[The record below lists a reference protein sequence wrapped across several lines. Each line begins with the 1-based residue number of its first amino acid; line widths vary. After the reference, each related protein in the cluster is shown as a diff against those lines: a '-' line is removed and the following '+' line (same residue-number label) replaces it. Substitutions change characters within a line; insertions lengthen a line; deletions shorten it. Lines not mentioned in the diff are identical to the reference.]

1 MNKECC
7 NIDEIKRLIP
17 HRYPF
22 LLIDKVIDIVKNES
36 AIGIKSV
43 TVNEPYFPGH
53 FPSSPVVPGVLQ
65 IESMAQT
72 AAVLVAKSLDISDS
86 SALVLLTTIDNAKFR
101 RPVTPGDVMSLSITV
116 QKMRNKLWKFEGE
129 VFVNSQKMSECEF
142 SAMMRIYNEF
152 SWVHF
157 KYSQMSVIFLIF
169 VSNNNGGL

>member
-1 MNKECC
+1 MSKQSC
-7 NIDEIKRLIP
+7 NIDEIKKLIP

-36 AIGIKSV
+36 ATGIKNV

-101 RPVTPGDVMSLSITV
+101 KPVTPGDVMALSISV
-116 QKMRNKLWKFEGE
+116 EKMRNKLWKFKGE
-129 VFVNSQKMSECEF
+129 VSVNAQKMSECEF
-142 SAMMRIYNEF
+142 SAMMRI
-152 SWVHF
+152 
-157 KYSQMSVIFLIF
+157 
-169 VSNNNGGL
+169 

>member
-1 MNKECC
+1 MNKDFC

-22 LLIDKVIDIVKNES
+22 LLIDKVINIVKNKS
-36 AIGIKSV
+36 ATGIKNV
-43 TVNEPYFPGH
+43 TVNEPYFEGH
-53 FPSSPVVPGVLQ
+53 FPLSPVLPGVLQ

-116 QKMRNKLWKFEGE
+116 QKMRNKIWKFKGE
-129 VFVNSQKMSECEF
+129 VIVNSKKMSECEF
-142 SAMMRIYNEF
+142 SAMMRI
-152 SWVHF
+152 
-157 KYSQMSVIFLIF
+157 
-169 VSNNNGGL
+169 

>member
-1 MNKECC
+1 MNKDFC

-22 LLIDKVIDIVKNES
+22 LLIDKVINIVKNES
-36 AIGIKSV
+36 ATGIKNV
-43 TVNEPYFPGH
+43 TVNEPYFEGH
-53 FPSSPVVPGVLQ
+53 FPSSPVLPGVLQ

-116 QKMRNKLWKFEGE
+116 QKMRNKLWKFGGE
-129 VFVNSQKMSECEF
+129 VIVNSQKMSECEF
-142 SAMMRIYNEF
+142 SAMMRI
-152 SWVHF
+152 
-157 KYSQMSVIFLIF
+157 
-169 VSNNNGGL
+169 